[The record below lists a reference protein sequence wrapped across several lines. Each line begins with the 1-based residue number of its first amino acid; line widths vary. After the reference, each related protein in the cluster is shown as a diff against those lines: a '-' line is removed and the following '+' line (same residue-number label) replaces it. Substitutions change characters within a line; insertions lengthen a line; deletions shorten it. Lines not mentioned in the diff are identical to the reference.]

1 MRFCSAG
8 IMQGF
13 AFCPVGAEASP
24 QFSHQNAQVLAH
36 VIRALRRASCQI
48 SFHQFLK
55 LQTVRNWELGH
66 AAHVDIIVGNL
77 VVIEVS
83 SITSRLRV
91 ALPGSSCSSIEN
103 SKGKLPAATS
113 RPC

>member
-8 IMQGF
+8 IVQG
-13 AFCPVGAEASP
+13 PVGAEASP

-48 SFHQFLK
+48 ALHQFLQ

-66 AAHVDIIVGNL
+66 AAVLI
-77 VVIEVS
+77 
-83 SITSRLRV
+83 
-91 ALPGSSCSSIEN
+91 
-103 SKGKLPAATS
+103 
-113 RPC
+113 

>member
-48 SFHQFLK
+48 ALHQFLK
-55 LQTVRNWELGH
+55 KQTVRNWELGH

-77 VVIEVS
+77 VEVS

-91 ALPGSSCSSIEN
+91 ALPGSSCGSSIEN

>member
-8 IMQGF
+8 IVQG
-13 AFCPVGAEASP
+13 PVGAEASP

-48 SFHQFLK
+48 ALHQFLK
-55 LQTVRNWELGH
+55 KQTVRNWELGH

-77 VVIEVS
+77 VEVS

-91 ALPGSSCSSIEN
+91 ALPGSSCSSIEY

>member
-24 QFSHQNAQVLAH
+24 QFSHQNAQVLAR
-36 VIRALRRASCQI
+36 VIRALRPASCQI
-48 SFHQFLK
+48 LFHRFLK

-66 AAHVDIIVGNL
+66 AAVLI
-77 VVIEVS
+77 
-83 SITSRLRV
+83 
-91 ALPGSSCSSIEN
+91 
-103 SKGKLPAATS
+103 
-113 RPC
+113 

>member
-77 VVIEVS
+77 MVLEVS
-83 SITSRLRV
+83 SITGRLRV